1 MPRVKLL
8 LSVLALEATT
18 PPVIVNTDLQRLAG
32 DTPQWQACV
41 CVCVKV
47 IMALFLTAELTQLV
61 CNKAQSGL
69 KHNRTR
75 RTGC

>member
-8 LSVLALEATT
+8 LSVLVLEATT

-41 CVCVKV
+41 CVCVCEGYHGSV
-47 IMALFLTAELTQLV
+47 LD
-61 CNKAQSGL
+61 C
-69 KHNRTR
+69 
-75 RTGC
+75 